1 VTVTDRTATA
11 RPNSS
16 RRGGDDGGA
25 AAVGSGLD
33 VMLTE
38 ASGGSM
44 RRWLPG
50 SAGLRLIGKLVSQ
63 PGPLLQHGGELV
75 TELGKVAAGRSQLA
89 PAKSDRRFTDPA
101 WVSNPLLH
109 RICQAYLAAS
119 DSTDRLLGDLDLD
132 WRDAKRVRFLAENLI
147 DALAPSN
154 NPLLNPS
161 ALKAA
166 IDTGGRNFV
175 LGGGQLVKDV
185 ARRRTPAMVDT
196 SAFQVGRDLAITPGA
211 VVFRTPLV
219 ELIQYRPQTP
229 TVREVPLMVV
239 PPMINKY
246 YVTDLAPGRSMIE
259 NYVRNGQQVFAMSW
273 RNPGKGNSRW
283 GLDHYAGAVLECL
296 EAVEKVTGSPRT
308 HVLGVC
314 AGGITASVALSHLA
328 ATGRQDRVAGLTLG
342 VTVLDQQR
350 AGTLGSF
357 VDREGAA
364 AAAAES
370 GRKGYLDGQA
380 LAGVF
385 AWLRPN
391 DLIWNYWVNNYLLGK
406 KPPAFD
412 VLFWNADTTRMP
424 AALHR
429 DFLELS
435 VENALVTPGK
445 ARVLGTPVDLR
456 RIEVDSYVVAGIA
469 DHICPWQNCYRS
481 TDLLGGTSRFVLS
494 TSGHIAALV
503 NPPTNPKASFSVSE
517 SCPQDPEEWR
527 RSAHTVPG
535 TWWNDHVA
543 WLAERSGEDRPA
555 PTELG
560 GAGLRPLEPAPG
572 TYVLQK

>member
-1 VTVTDRTATA
+1 V
-11 RPNSS
+11 
-16 RRGGDDGGA
+16 
-25 AAVGSGLD
+25 VGSGLD

-38 ASGGSM
+38 ASGGPV

-50 SAGLRLIGKLVSQ
+50 TAGLRLVGKLVSQ
-63 PGPLLQHGGELV
+63 PGPLLRHGGELV
-75 TELGKVAAGRSQLA
+75 TELGKVAAGRSEVA

-101 WVSNPLLH
+101 WTSNPVLR

-119 DSTDRLLGDLDLD
+119 DTTDQVLGELDLE
-132 WRDAKRVRFLAENLI
+132 WRDAQRVRFLAENLV

-175 LGGGQLVKDV
+175 KGGGQLVKDV
-185 ARRRTPAMVDT
+185 ARRRTPEMVDT

-219 ELIQYRPQTP
+219 ELIQYRPQTE

-259 NYVRNGQQVFAMSW
+259 NYVRHGQQVFAMSW
-273 RNPGKGNSRW
+273 RNPGKDNARW

-296 EAVEKVTGSPRT
+296 EAAEKITGSPRT

-328 ATGRQDRVAGLTLG
+328 VTGRLDRVAGLTLG

-364 AAAAES
+364 QAVAES

-429 DFLELS
+429 DFLEMS
-435 VENALVTPGK
+435 VDNALVTPGK
-445 ARVLGTPVDLR
+445 ARVLGTPVDLGKVD
-456 RIEVDSYVVAGIA
+456 VDSYVVAGIA

-481 TDLLGGTSRFVLS
+481 TDLLGGSSRFVLS

-503 NPPTNPKASFSVSE
+503 NPPTNAKASFTVSD
-517 SCPQDPEEWR
+517 SCPEDPEEWR

-535 TWWNDHVA
+535 TWWNDHVT

-560 GAGLRPLEPAPG
+560 GGGHKAMEPAPG